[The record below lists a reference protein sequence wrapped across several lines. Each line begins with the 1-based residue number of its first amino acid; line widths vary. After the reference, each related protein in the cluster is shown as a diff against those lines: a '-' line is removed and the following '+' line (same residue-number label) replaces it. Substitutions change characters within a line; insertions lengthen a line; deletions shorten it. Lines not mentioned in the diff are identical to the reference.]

1 MQKASPWKAFDTIN
15 KSKRTLQKIFLK
27 AEEEGKISCMEKM
40 TCFPR
45 LFSSIVHEH
54 SPKSHYLHKQIGY
67 WIGETNI
74 RFSSAS
80 DEFKIRIAIH
90 TIRRNAI
97 NFNNILWAPFFIKH
111 NYGCAGDHRAMCRLH
126 HCTLKSDRNNNNRK
140 MKIRIRR

>member
-1 MQKASPWKAFDTIN
+1 
-15 KSKRTLQKIFLK
+15 
-27 AEEEGKISCMEKM
+27 MEKM

-97 NFNNILWAPFFIKH
+97 NFNNILWAPFLSNITMAVQ
-111 NYGCAGDHRAMCRLH
+111 GIIVQCVD
-126 HCTLKSDRNNNNRK
+126 CTIAHLKVIGIIIIEK
-140 MKIRIRR
+140 